1 MCEESAE
8 EVDGI
13 MNALDEKDA
22 ELETKEAFIHS
33 LQLAIAGLEEK
44 ATRLE
49 RFHLFSPRPLLQS
62 YSRNLLQTFLIRAC
76 VWDYGPVDG
85 GLCVLQSETLRW
97 AA

>member
-22 ELETKEAFIHS
+22 ELENKEAFIHS
-33 LQLAIAGLEEK
+33 LQLAIEGLEEK

-49 RFHLFSPRPLLQS
+49 R
-62 YSRNLLQTFLIRAC
+62 
-76 VWDYGPVDG
+76 
-85 GLCVLQSETLRW
+85 
-97 AA
+97 